1 MTRARA
7 QTTSDNDLVQ
17 FPSAGVEF
25 IAGPQ
30 LRAGVEEMAVWF
42 DANALSQGEVHGA
55 AFPTDPTGVDPDEYL
70 NLNYYDQGLV
80 QYINYY
86 RTGDP
91 RYRDHAR
98 KIADSWWRSSGIRE
112 GRQSVEESL
121 APRNAAL
128 AGLML
133 RATDGRPEMWPWIT
147 AYVRDQ
153 YFIWVGRPL
162 GWFRPLTDAQLRG
175 EAPLADG
182 RQFRHGFY
190 YGIRDPGYMLLY
202 AANLAR
208 VHPDAA
214 VRNEFKVKVLD
225 AALNYYGRF
234 QSLQSAD
241 GGFYYELDGM
251 SGLTTQPF
259 QEGLLAEGL
268 IAVHRLTGD
277 ERLKPIITKL
287 AEHLFNRAYSK
298 EGWRGMYYFV
308 GGQFADG
315 TSCEQGCG
323 AAANPFPLA
332 NTLQV
337 AEARQLSGTVIH
349 TFGYA
354 YLLTGDPKFKQ
365 WGDEVFDATY
375 SGKDG
380 YRGLAWGRAKEY
392 DQAYRSAGKYL
403 VWRTGQATSAPP
415 TTPDQPP
422 ASTPTPTPTPALPLG
437 PERTLGGRVLSGS
450 APVAGQRLIVYD
462 SQGDA
467 VGTTSTDAEGR
478 YTFPVNVNQRGIVR
492 PAGRGAFTPAEH
504 RFTVSGDRGD
514 LDFVAAPNQTPGD
527 AGISLNA
534 TAASRTQINLD
545 WVLNNSPAANFWLER
560 CLGAGCVDFKL
571 IAVFSSDLRNYGDAH
586 LIANTTYRYRVRAV
600 SSAGNSPYSKT
611 VQVTTKP

>member
-7 QTTSDNDLVQ
+7 QMTSDSDLVQ

-55 AFPTDPTGVDPDEYL
+55 AFPTESTGVDPDEYL

-147 AYVRDQ
+147 AYARAQ
-153 YFIWVGRPL
+153 YFIWVERPL

-214 VRNEFKVKVLD
+214 VRNEFKIKVLD
-225 AALNYYGRF
+225 AALNYYGR
-234 QSLQSAD
+234 LQSAD

-251 SGLTTQPF
+251 TGFTTQPF

-323 AAANPFPLA
+323 VAANPFPPA

-365 WGDEVFDATY
+365 WGDEVFEATY

-380 YRGLAWGRAKEY
+380 YRGLAWGRAREY

-403 VWRTGQATSAPP
+403 VWRTGQAP
-415 TTPDQPP
+415 TTPSDPSPP
-422 ASTPTPTPTPALPLG
+422 STPAPT
-437 PERTLGGRVLSGS
+437 
-450 APVAGQRLIVYD
+450 
-462 SQGDA
+462 
-467 VGTTSTDAEGR
+467 
-478 YTFPVNVNQRGIVR
+478 
-492 PAGRGAFTPAEH
+492 
-504 RFTVSGDRGD
+504 
-514 LDFVAAPNQTPGD
+514 PNQTPGD
-527 AGISLNA
+527 AGDWLEAS
-534 TAASRTQINLD
+534 AASGTQVNLD
-545 WVLNNSPAANFWLER
+545 WGGSSSPAENFWLER
-560 CLGAGCVDFKL
+560 CLGAGCADFKL
-571 IAVFSSDLRNYGDAH
+571 MAVFSSNLRNYGDAH

-600 SSAGNSPYSKT
+600 SSAGHSPYSNT